1 MVILY
6 AYESYPDVRGHIL
19 MKGSIKSLTPSEITI
34 MLRNGQHSAH
44 LIGTKEERFAIEHDA
59 TDATTAFLI
68 RNLYSFLICEG
79 RRKRLLLGLQQPEA
93 DTSRHLNGTYGKDG
107 FFDELVRKVKQAKDY
122 FLLIGPPGTGKTS
135 QALQHI
141 VAEELTEPNA
151 SVLLLAYTNRATDEI
166 CAMLV
171 DSGIAARTPFIRLG
185 HELST
190 DPRFVPYLLRH
201 HLDECGNMNDI
212 KQQIRKTRIFVA
224 TTTTIG
230 NQLPLFNLKHFTLAI
245 FDEASQ
251 LLEPNIV
258 GILSAMNEGRP
269 VIDRFVLTGDYKQL
283 PAVVQQNQEESE
295 VEEPELRAIGLTN
308 CRNSLFERLYKI
320 RKDDRFTA
328 ILHHQGRMHPDV
340 AAFPSE
346 KFYAKEQLVTVP
358 LKHQLEEKL
367 YTGNIPLTQPLDH
380 FVAEKR
386 MLFFDAPATDELNH
400 SDKCNPQEAL
410 IVTKVLESIYR
421 LRQDEF
427 DADRTVGVIVPY
439 RNQIAMIRHEIEKLH
454 IPTLQ
459 RITIDTVERYQG
471 SQRDIIIYSFT
482 IRASYQLDFLTA
494 NTFMEEG
501 RLIDRKLNVVLT
513 RARKQMILVGS
524 AQLLRQNI
532 LFRQLI
538 AYVEE
543 KGGFMDQIPE

>member
-1 MVILY
+1 M
-6 AYESYPDVRGHIL
+6 ATAEQ
-19 MKGSIKSLTPSEITI
+19 IKSLIRSHFSDDT
-34 MLRNGQHSAH
+34 
-44 LIGTKEERFAIEHDA
+44 ERFYTAVLQMAAHEARQGHTALAVDIRDIVDKERKKSGPKVISFPQDLRGLVLTEEPQTPKSALVIPPALSGRIERIIHEYRQ
-59 TDATTAFLI
+59 
-68 RNLYSFLICEG
+68 RNKLKTHGLKH
-79 RRKRLLLGLQQPEA
+79 RRKI
-93 DTSRHLNGTYGKDG
+93 
-107 FFDELVRKVKQAKDY
+107 
-122 FLLIGPPGTGKTS
+122 LLIGPPGTGKTS

-212 KQQIRKTRIFVA
+212 KQQVRKTRIFVA

-380 FVAEKR
+380 LVAEKR

-543 KGGFMDQIPE
+543 KGGFMDQISE